1 MVKFSEDLI
10 IIVNMSDFR
19 NKYPAVR
26 TEKYIP
32 AVCAIELYQVVI
44 FWLFLGRRSRSE
56 VGYCWLVCLLPL
68 VTIRVCVIGTPETLA
83 NEPSSIKQKRLALPF
98 SLGR

>member
-1 MVKFSEDLI
+1 MVKFSENLI

-32 AVCAIELYQVVI
+32 AVCAIKLYQVII
-44 FWLFLGRRSRSE
+44 F
-56 VGYCWLVCLLPL
+56 
-68 VTIRVCVIGTPETLA
+68 
-83 NEPSSIKQKRLALPF
+83 
-98 SLGR
+98 